1 MLGIITGA
9 SRGIGAA
16 VAKRLVDEGWQV
28 HNLSRSTGFDV
39 TSATAFNTL
48 HQSNL
53 VGAVVCCAGDVNP
66 KPLAQTSEED
76 LRASLEVNLFHQF
89 RLLRLFATSAS
100 TPPPIVLI
108 GSTAGNRPSPGWSS
122 YSVAK
127 AALHNLGITA
137 HFESKGRVYVVAPG
151 RCATELRRKLAPDE
165 DQSQIMQPS
174 EVAEVVWACI
184 NDHRGVLAGQVIE
197 VARRQ

>member
-16 VAKRLVDEGWQV
+16 VADRLISEGWQV

-48 HQSNL
+48 HRSNL

-66 KPLAQTSEED
+66 KPLSETSEDE
-76 LRASLEVNLFHQF
+76 LRASLEVNLIHQF
-89 RLLRLFATSAS
+89 RLIRLFHQVEG

-108 GSTAGNRPSPGWSS
+108 GSTAGTRPSPGWAA

-127 AALHNLGITA
+127 AALHNLGVTA
-137 HFESKGRVYVVAPG
+137 HQESKGRVYVVAPG
-151 RCATELRRKLAPDE
+151 RCATDLRRRLAPDE
-165 DQSQIMQPS
+165 DQTQIMQPS
-174 EVAEVVWACI
+174 EVADVVWTCI
-184 NDHRGVLAGQVIE
+184 QDRRGVLAGQVIE
-197 VARRQ
+197 VARR